1 MARTLVIGDIH
12 GALMAL
18 QELIEKV
25 ELQTG
30 DKLIFL
36 GDYVDGWSQSAQVI
50 DYLIALDQK
59 HECVFIKGNHDWWC
73 ENWLNG
79 AQANN
84 EWLLHGGRETVESY
98 VDFDD
103 SQRKIHLS
111 FFNRMKGYHVD
122 KENRLFIHAG
132 FASMHGPAK
141 ERHESN
147 FLWDR
152 TLLEVALA
160 VDKNLSKESP
170 FYPKRLALY
179 EEIFIGHTPTTNYGI
194 SVPLQAANVWD
205 VDTGAAFKGKISA
218 LDIDTKEFWQS
229 EAPQKLYPNEK
240 GRNK

>member
-12 GALMAL
+12 GALKAL

-50 DYLIALDQK
+50 EYLISLEQRQA
-59 HECVFIKGNHDWWC
+59 CVFIKGNHDWWC

-84 EWLLHGGRETVESY
+84 EWLLHGGKETVESY
-98 VDFDD
+98 AGFRD
-103 SQRKIHLS
+103 SQRKIHLE

-122 KENRLFIHAG
+122 RENRLFIHAG

-160 VDKNLSKESP
+160 VDKDLSKESP

-179 EEIFIGHTPTTNYGI
+179 KEIFIGHTPTTNYGI
-194 SVPLQAANVWD
+194 IVPMQAANVWD

-229 EAPQKLYPNEK
+229 ESPQKLYPSEK